1 MHPITVFFFSFEGLS
16 KKASLVCGLKVNL
29 IDIYIVVMTV
39 TTFFHTFVTLTCP
52 SAC

>member
-1 MHPITVFFFSFEGLS
+1 MLTVTIIYASYYSIFFSFEGLS

-39 TTFFHTFVTLTCP
+39 TTSFIHL
-52 SAC
+52 SL